1 MDPVPVDEFQKF
13 DSSIRRILKQVHP
26 DAGLTGESYSI
37 INKITNYIIKSLS
50 IDEDITIEQLNNI
63 IDELFTGGIH
73 GLAHHAKNKGSKAND
88 HNLQISIIQ
97 VKKAME
103 LIGITPKSNESILYI
118 SGVCEYIISEIVELA
133 GNCARDDKKV
143 IIKPKHILIA
153 IITDDE
159 LDEIFYKM
167 IRKLVSQR
175 DWLK

>member
-37 INKITNYIIKSLS
+37 
-50 IDEDITIEQLNNI
+50 
-63 IDELFTGGIH
+63 
-73 GLAHHAKNKGSKAND
+73 
-88 HNLQISIIQ
+88 ISIIQ